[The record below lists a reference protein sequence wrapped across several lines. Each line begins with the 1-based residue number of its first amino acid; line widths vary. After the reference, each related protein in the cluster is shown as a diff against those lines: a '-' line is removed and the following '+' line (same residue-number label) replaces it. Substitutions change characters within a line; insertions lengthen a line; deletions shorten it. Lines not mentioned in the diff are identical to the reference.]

1 MKNDILSAVENHGVM
16 SHALGFAS
24 MTAASMASSALL
36 NGRFNEKPV
45 IGDAATGATAGVF
58 NQTLQS
64 GVNSALSKSLMV
76 PRLAIAGPEMLS
88 LASSAMVAGAID
100 RSLSNKVSE
109 DMSTLISDTAGGVT
123 FAVTTDA
130 VVAGAGLAS
139 ALMTGTELGAA
150 FGAVGGP
157 LGIILGAAG
166 GLAIGAGSIA
176 LHHLVKWWK
185 RH

>member
-1 MKNDILSAVENHGVM
+1 M

-45 IGDAATGATAGVF
+45 IGDAVTGATAGVF

-64 GVNSALSKSLMV
+64 GANSVLSKSLMV
-76 PRLAIAGPEMLS
+76 PRLAIAGPEMLA

-100 RSLSNKVSE
+100 RSLSNNKVSE
-109 DMSTLISDTAGGVT
+109 DVSTLVSDTVGGAT

-166 GLAIGAGSIA
+166 GLAIGAGSVA
-176 LHHLVKWWK
+176 LHHL
-185 RH
+185 